1 MKIDAKLVK
10 KLRDMTGAGMLQV
23 KKALTATQGNIDKA
37 VEYLKEKGL
46 ASAAKKVGRIAADGL
61 VGIAQKD
68 NKAIIM
74 ELNCETDFVALTKD
88 FQNLFDSLI
97 NGLLKADVSSIDKAK
112 TIKINNETIE
122 AIINAATAK
131 IGEKISLRRFKI
143 VNKTAEQVF
152 GVYTHSNKKIASIT
166 VLKGKDAEVAKNVSM
181 HITAMNP
188 KYMTSKDIDDATFA
202 QYKAEVLKDMAD
214 MKKPEHIKEK
224 IAEGKLKKILS
235 QMVLLDQE
243 FVMESKKSVGQYLK
257 EKQSSFVSAIR
268 FEVGEGIEK
277 KTIAFDEEVKAQI
290 K

>member
-277 KTIAFDEEVKAQI
+277 KTIDFDE
-290 K
+290 